1 MGMTIINETHDPA
14 RQSWIA
20 TANQP
25 GCDFPIQNLP
35 LGIFSSAGRKS
46 RGGVAIGD
54 QIFDLSA
61 GLEAG
66 VLSGEAADAAR
77 AAVGPTLNTLMARG
91 LDSASA
97 LRAQLSNLLRADGP
111 GRLRAEPL
119 ADRLLVPMAS
129 AQMHLPVKVDNFT
142 DFICSTFHALRISR
156 RPLDAAL
163 PPVLQYMP
171 VAYHARASSLRLSGE
186 DVRRPQGQSKA
197 GDQPVQFGPSRMLD
211 FELEVG
217 AFIASG
223 NTLGSPIPIESA
235 LSQLFGY
242 CLLNDWSARDIQFWE
257 SMLGPFLGKSLAT
270 TISPWVITAEALRP
284 FRTTVFKPRPDWPR
298 PLPYLCS
305 ESDRHEGGMD
315 IDLEA
320 YILTRRMRDT
330 GLSPARVTKTNLRF
344 ACWTFAQMVAHHTSN
359 GCNLQPG
366 DILGGGTISG
376 PSDEGR
382 ACLAECAEPLNLP
395 NGEIR
400 RYVEDEDEVIFRGR
414 AQRQGYVPIG
424 FGECRARILAAFHSA
439 KRKEL
444 VTSEP
449 RG

>member
-1 MGMTIINETHDPA
+1 MMILNETHDPA

-25 GCDFPIQNLP
+25 DSDFPIQNLP
-35 LGIFSSAGRKS
+35 FGVFSSGGPKS

-54 QIFDLSA
+54 RIFDLSA

-66 VLSGEAADAAR
+66 VFSAEAAEAAR
-77 AAVGPTLNTLMARG
+77 AASGTTLNALLARG

-111 GRLRAEPL
+111 GRSRVEPL
-119 ADRLLVPMAS
+119 ADRLLVPMES
-129 AQMHLPVKVDNFT
+129 AQLHLPVKVDNFT
-142 DFICSTFHALRISR
+142 DFICSAFHALRISG
-156 RPLDAAL
+156 RPLDATV

-171 VAYHARASSLRLSGE
+171 VAYHGRASSLRLSGE
-186 DVRRPQGQSKA
+186 NVRRPQGQSKP
-197 GDQPVQFGPSRMLD
+197 GDQPVQFGSSKMLD

-223 NTLGSPIPIESA
+223 NMLGSPIPIESA
-235 LSQLFGY
+235 PSQLFGY
-242 CLLNDWSARDIQFWE
+242 CLLNDWSARDVQFWE

-270 TISPWVITAEALRP
+270 TISPWVITAEAMRP
-284 FRTTVFKPRPDWPR
+284 FRTKVFKPRPDWPD
-298 PLPYLCS
+298 PLPYLYS
-305 ESDRHEGGMD
+305 ENEQREGGMD

-320 YILTRRMRDT
+320 YILTRQMRDT
-330 GLSPARVTKTNLRF
+330 GQTPARVTKTNLRF
-344 ACWTFAQMVAHHTSN
+344 AYWTFAQMVTHHTSN

-376 PSDEGR
+376 PSDASR
-382 ACLAECAEPLNLP
+382 ACLAEYVEPLILP

-400 RYVEDEDEVIFRGR
+400 RYLEDDDEVIFRGR
-414 AQRQGYVPIG
+414 AQREGCVSIG

-439 KRKEL
+439 RSAKQ
-444 VTSEP
+444 S
-449 RG
+449 